1 MRTTMIEVSG
11 LTKTFRHQKALDGID
26 FNVSA
31 GQIFGF
37 LGPSG
42 SGKNTTINILTGQLK
57 ADSGQAFLLGKSS
70 DSLKPEDFRQ
80 IGMMGDG
87 LGAYDKMTV
96 WDNLSF
102 FARFHQQSFSVLESL
117 LKQLELYDARDTKVE
132 KLSTGMKQRLYLI
145 RSLLHQP
152 KVLFLDEPTS
162 GMDPTLSRKV
172 HALLL
177 DLKHK
182 GVTIFLTTHDM
193 EEATKLCDEVALLH
207 QGQIVERG
215 TPTEIVSRYSQ
226 EEMVELTYQNGRKK
240 LVSRSELSNH
250 ISEYVTSIHTVT
262 ATLEDVF
269 IQLTGEQ
276 LDV

>member
-1 MRTTMIEVSG
+1 MIEVSG
-11 LTKTFRHQKALDGID
+11 LTKAFRHQKALDGID

-42 SGKNTTINILTGQLK
+42 SGKTTTINILTGQLK
-57 ADSGQAFLLGKSS
+57 ADSGQASLLGKSS
-70 DSLKPEDFRQ
+70 ENLKAEDFRQ

-240 LVSRSELSNH
+240 LVSRSELFNH
-250 ISEYVTSIHTVT
+250 ISDYVTSIHTVT